1 MMLAQEILLR
11 AKKQVFTNK
20 SAGELSKIRG
30 EGLDFCEI
38 RPYEFGDDIRKI
50 NFSASGKTGELQTN
64 IFNENKQINVV
75 IGIMLSSS
83 LHFGS
88 QCLKSETIAQII
100 ALLGCSSIK
109 QHNQTQLVFFAE
121 NKQKSFQLNNTGD
134 VLRAIEAMLS
144 WDLLSTKSDFQA
156 MNQHLLQS
164 KKSLT
169 FIIGD
174 FYHDNDYSLIA
185 HKNEINALVVRDKL
199 EETPNFAL
207 ELDLVN
213 PENNST
219 IQANMDK
226 RLALKYHKKLKNQ
239 DDRLFSH
246 FAKHGI
252 NTGKLYTHEDAFS
265 KLSQILRQ

>member
-1 MMLAQEILLR
+1 MLAQEILLH
-11 AKKQVFTNK
+11 AKKHVFTNK

-75 IGIMLSSS
+75 ICIMLSSS

-88 QCLKSETIAQII
+88 QRLKSETIAQII
-100 ALLGCSSIK
+100 ALLGCSSTK

-121 NKQKSFQLNNTGD
+121 NEQKIFHINNTGD
-134 VLRAIEAMLS
+134 ILHAIEAMLA
-144 WDLLSTKSDFQA
+144 WDLLKTKPDFQA
-156 MNQHLLQS
+156 LNQYLLQQG
-164 KKSLT
+164 KSLT

-174 FYHDNDYSLIA
+174 FYQQDDYSLIA
-185 HKNEINALVVRDKL
+185 HKNEVNALVVRDKL
-199 EETPNFAL
+199 EELPNFSL

-213 PENNST
+213 AQNNST
-219 IQANMDK
+219 IKANMNK
-226 RLALKYHKKLKNQ
+226 RLALKYYKKLKAQ
-239 DDRLFSH
+239 DDQLWSH
-246 FAKHGI
+246 FAKHGV
-252 NTGKLYTHEDAFS
+252 NVGKLYTDEDAFS
-265 KLSQILRQ
+265 KLTQILR

>member
-1 MMLAQEILLR
+1 MLAQEILLR
-11 AKKQVFTNK
+11 AKKNVFTNK

-38 RPYEFGDDIRKI
+38 RPYEPGDDIRKI

-75 IGIMLSSS
+75 ICIMLSSS

-109 QHNQTQLVFFAE
+109 QQNQTQLLFFTKAE
-121 NKQKSFQLNNTGD
+121 QKIFSLRNTGD
-134 VLRAIEAMLS
+134 VLCAIEAILT
-144 WDLLSTKSDFQA
+144 WDLLNTQPDFQA
-156 MNQHLLQS
+156 LNNYLLQHQ
-164 KKSLT
+164 KSMS

-174 FYHDNDYSLIA
+174 FYQNNDYSLIA
-185 HKNEINALVVRDKL
+185 HKNQINALIVRDTL
-199 EETPNFAL
+199 EENPNFSS

-213 PENNST
+213 AQSGDSVE
-219 IQANMDK
+219 ANMNK
-226 RLALKYHKKLKNQ
+226 KLALKYQTKLHAQ
-239 DDRLFSH
+239 DEILLSH
-246 FAKHGI
+246 FAKHRI
-252 NTGKLYTHEDAFS
+252 NAGKIYTSDDAFI
-265 KLSQILRQ
+265 KLNQILR

>member
-1 MMLAQEILLR
+1 MLAQEILLR
-11 AKKQVFTNK
+11 AKKHVFTNK

-38 RPYEFGDDIRKI
+38 RPYEPGDDIRKI

-75 IGIMLSSS
+75 ICIMLSSS

-109 QHNQTQLVFFAE
+109 QHNQTQLVFFAKNE
-121 NKQKSFQLNNTGD
+121 QKLFQINNTAD
-134 VLRAIEAMLS
+134 VLHAIEAILS
-144 WDLLSTKSDFQA
+144 WDLLKTKLDFQA
-156 MNQHLLQS
+156 LTHYLLQQ
-164 KKSLT
+164 KKSLA
-169 FIIGD
+169 FIVGD
-174 FYHDNDYSLIA
+174 FYHDDDYSLIA
-185 HKNEINALVVRDKL
+185 HKHEVNTLVVRDRL
-199 EETPNFAL
+199 EEMPNFSS

-213 PENNST
+213 AENGNT
-219 IQANMDK
+219 IKADMGK
-226 RLALKYHKKLKNQ
+226 RLASKYYKKLSDQDNQ
-239 DDRLFSH
+239 LFSH

-252 NTGKLYTHEDAFS
+252 NTGKLYTSDNAFS
-265 KLSQILRQ
+265 KLSKILR

>member
-1 MMLAQEILLR
+1 MLAQEILLR
-11 AKKQVFTNK
+11 AKKNVFTNK

-38 RPYEFGDDIRKI
+38 RPYEPGDDIRKI

-75 IGIMLSSS
+75 ICIMLSSS

-109 QHNQTQLVFFAE
+109 QHNQTQLLFFSKNE
-121 NKQKSFQLNNTGD
+121 QQLFRFNNTSD
-134 VLRAIEAMLS
+134 VLHAIEAMLS
-144 WDLLSTKSDFQA
+144 WDLLETKPDFQA
-156 MNQHLLQS
+156 LNDYLLQQQ
-164 KKSLT
+164 KSLV
-169 FIIGD
+169 FVIGD
-174 FYHDNDYSLIA
+174 FYQYDDYSLIG
-185 HKNEINALVVRDKL
+185 HKNQINVLVVRDRL
-199 EETPNFAL
+199 EEMPNFAT

-213 PENNST
+213 AEDGNT
-219 IQANMDK
+219 IEANMNK
-226 RLALKYHKKLKNQ
+226 RLALRYQAKLNAQ
-239 DDRLFSH
+239 DDKLFSH

-252 NTGKLYTHEDAFS
+252 NVGKLYTSDDAFI
-265 KLSQILRQ
+265 KLSQILR